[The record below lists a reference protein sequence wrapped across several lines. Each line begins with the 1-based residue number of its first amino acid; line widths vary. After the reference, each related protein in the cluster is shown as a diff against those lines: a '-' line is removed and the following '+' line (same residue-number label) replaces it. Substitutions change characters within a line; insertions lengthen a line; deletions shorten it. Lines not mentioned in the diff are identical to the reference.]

1 MDQSFF
7 YPATAADLNRIEWNG
22 EPVLTTAQLAFK
34 FECNVKN
41 LRMNFKNNENR
52 FVEGK
57 HFYKLEGDALKQ
69 FKIDTNDEAKSFGV
83 APSVNVLY
91 LWTQRGAARH
101 AKMLN
106 NDTAWEIYELLEDTY
121 FKQAEKKDAVT
132 GEVVSDFQRGVELG
146 KLAPHAKDPLAKAT
160 IVAKAANLIL
170 GYDFLELPTAPKQLT
185 LNF

>member
-1 MDQSFF
+1 MDQTFF
-7 YPATAADLNRIEWNG
+7 FPAPVADLNRIEWNG
-22 EPVLTTAQLAFK
+22 EPVLTTEQLAFK
-34 FECNVKN
+34 FECKAVN
-41 LRMNFKNNENR
+41 LRDNFRNNAER

-57 HFYKLEGDALKQ
+57 HYFKLAGDALRE
-69 FKIDTNDEAKSFGV
+69 FKREVENFNV
-83 APSVNVLY
+83 AANRNVLY
-91 LWTQRGAARH
+91 LWTKRGVARH

>member
-1 MDQSFF
+1 MDQTFF
-7 YPATAADLNRIEWNG
+7 FPAPVADLNRIEWNG

-34 FECNVKN
+34 FECNEAQI
-41 LRMNFKNNENR
+41 RQNFRNNRER
-52 FVEGK
+52 FIEGK
-57 HFYKLEGDALKQ
+57 HYYKIDGDALANLRVENFDLQ
-69 FKIDTNDEAKSFGV
+69 ISAQTR
-83 APSVNVLY
+83 VLT
-91 LWTQRGAARH
+91 LWTKRGVARH

-146 KLAPHAKDPLAKAT
+146 KLAPHAKDPHAKAA

>member
-1 MDQSFF
+1 MEQFF
-7 YPATAADLNRIEWNG
+7 FPAPVADLNRIEWNG
-22 EPVLTTAQLAFK
+22 EPVLTTEQLAFK
-34 FECNVKN
+34 FECNAKN
-41 LRMNFKNNENR
+41 LSANFKNNEER
-52 FVEGK
+52 FIEGK
-57 HFYKLEGDALKQ
+57 HYYKLEGDVLRE
-69 FKIDTNDEAKSFGV
+69 FKDESKTFGFV
-83 APSVNVLY
+83 GNRVNVLY
-91 LWTQRGAARH
+91 LWTRRGASRH

-170 GYDFLELPTAPKQLT
+170 GYDFLELPAAPKQLT

>member
-1 MDQSFF
+1 MDQTFF
-7 YPATAADLNRIEWNG
+7 FPAPVADLNRIEWNG
-22 EPVLTTAQLAFK
+22 EPVLTTEQLAFK
-34 FECNVKN
+34 FECNAEN
-41 LRMNFKNNENR
+41 LSRNFRNNKER
-52 FVEGK
+52 FAEGK
-57 HFYKLEGDALKQ
+57 HYYKLDGDALRE
-69 FKIDTNDEAKSFGV
+69 FKSEGKNFPV
-83 APSVNVLY
+83 AANLNVLY
-91 LWTQRGAARH
+91 LWTRRGASRH

-160 IVAKAANLIL
+160 IVDKAANLIL
-170 GYDFLELPTAPKQLT
+170 CYDFLELPTAPKQLT

>member
-1 MDQSFF
+1 
-7 YPATAADLNRIEWNG
+7 
-22 EPVLTTAQLAFK
+22 
-34 FECNVKN
+34 
-41 LRMNFKNNENR
+41 
-52 FVEGK
+52 
-57 HFYKLEGDALKQ
+57 
-69 FKIDTNDEAKSFGV
+69 
-83 APSVNVLY
+83 
-91 LWTQRGAARH
+91 
-101 AKMLN
+101 MLN

-132 GEVVSDFQRGVELG
+132 GEVISDFQRGVELG

>member
-1 MDQSFF
+1 MEQTFF
-7 YPATAADLNRIEWNG
+7 FPAPVADLNRIAWNG
-22 EPVLTTAQLAFK
+22 EPVLTTAQLADRFD
-34 FECNVKN
+34 CNPNN
-41 LRMNFKNNENR
+41 LKTNFNHNR
-52 FVEGK
+52 DRFIEGK
-57 HFYKLEGDALKQ
+57 HFYRLEGKALTT
-69 FKIDTNDEAKSFGV
+69 FKDCVKDINAVNDHTR
-83 APSVNVLY
+83 VLT
-91 LWTQRGAARH
+91 LWTKRGVARH

-132 GEVVSDFQRGVELG
+132 GEVISDFQRGVELG